1 MRQAVLL
8 SERYITDRYLPD
20 KAIDLIDEACS
31 DRNLHD
37 PEINRRMELEQ
48 ELSNLIFEREN
59 LMSAQPADGQQFTEQ
74 ELDQR
79 YERIAELR
87 SQELRVTDELNAIRA
102 KGMPELTMEN
112 IARVIEMW
120 TKIPAS
126 KIKEEEFKR
135 LAELVCRE
143 QEAVF
148 HSKEL
153 CAWIHRII

>member
-1 MRQAVLL
+1 MSIPQGVLRQAVLL

-120 TKIPAS
+120 TKILS
-126 KIKEEEFKR
+126 
-135 LAELVCRE
+135 L
-143 QEAVF
+143 
-148 HSKEL
+148 
-153 CAWIHRII
+153 IHISEPTRPY